1 MILIGIGLS
10 GFCALAYEVFW
21 TRMLNL
27 FLHNNIYSF
36 TAILGTFL
44 IGIAVGSLIYAR
56 FLTRHGQSRAAV
68 HRAADR
74 HLRDF
79 LPDAVH
85 LPPPARWTVPSIS
98 ARP

>member
-1 MILIGIGLS
+1 MGIGLS

-44 IGIAVGSLIYAR
+44 IGIAAGSLIYAR
-56 FLTRHGQSRAAV
+56 FLTRSANPVRLV
-68 HRAADR
+68 HRAADWHR
-74 HLRDF
+74 RDF
-79 LPDAVH
+79 LRDTRTFSGSSIPVC
-85 LPPPARWTVPSIS
+85 SGIS
-98 ARP
+98 AKP